1 MPGLPDRV
9 ELTKSQLPIFARNK
23 SGPDK
28 FGQLEDKSF
37 GVVVNSFYEL
47 EPKYADYFKHELGK
61 KAWGIGPVSL
71 CNRNEADKAERGQAA
86 SVDEESL
93 QWCLNWLDS
102 QEPDSV
108 VYISFGSLAR
118 LSYRQLIE
126 IAHGLENSTHPFIWV
141 IGKVFKSEQGNE
153 NHEDEEK
160 WLVGFEQRMKESKRG
175 VVIRGWAPQIL
186 MLEHKSVGGFVSHC
200 GWNSTLESVCAGVP
214 MITWPLS
221 AEQFSNEKLITDL
234 LGIGV
239 QVGSKEW
246 ASWNMERK
254 ELIGREKVEVAVRR
268 VIGGGDE
275 AVEMRKRARDLAE
288 KAKRAVEE
296 GGSSYEE
303 ADALISELKSVKKV
317 N

>member
-1 MPGLPDRV
+1 MLII
-9 ELTKSQLPIFARNK
+9 S
-23 SGPDK
+23 SM
-28 FGQLEDKSF
+28 SW
-37 GVVVNSFYEL
+37 
-47 EPKYADYFKHELGK
+47 GK

-153 NHEDEEK
+153 NHEDEEN

-175 VVIRGWAPQIL
+175 VVIRDG
-186 MLEHKSVGGFVSHC
+186 
-200 GWNSTLESVCAGVP
+200 
-214 MITWPLS
+214 
-221 AEQFSNEKLITDL
+221 L
-234 LGIGV
+234 L
-239 QVGSKEW
+239 
-246 ASWNMERK
+246 RF
-254 ELIGREKVEVAVRR
+254 
-268 VIGGGDE
+268 
-275 AVEMRKRARDLAE
+275 
-288 KAKRAVEE
+288 
-296 GGSSYEE
+296 
-303 ADALISELKSVKKV
+303 
-317 N
+317 